1 MFLFGVFTVQVNK
14 KKLLRLED
22 RECVCSQTESKIL
35 RLVESNIPSIQCQYQ
50 HKIHGRSMK
59 ILSVQSR
66 HFWFCDQLI
75 FSTLSGLESFREGN
89 KEMSETRSLSQTINK
104 NKRRVKNVCY
114 RSSNWLKEQ
123 LKNVANKERWFTI
136 NRGVKMIHVVTFLL
150 PNFI

>member
-1 MFLFGVFTVQVNK
+1 
-14 KKLLRLED
+14 
-22 RECVCSQTESKIL
+22 
-35 RLVESNIPSIQCQYQ
+35 
-50 HKIHGRSMK
+50 MK

-136 NRGVKMIHVVTFLL
+136 NRGVKMIHVVPFLL
-150 PNFI
+150 STFIKPKISNRFIVSGSKNRKDVFTKHAMNDPSTKG